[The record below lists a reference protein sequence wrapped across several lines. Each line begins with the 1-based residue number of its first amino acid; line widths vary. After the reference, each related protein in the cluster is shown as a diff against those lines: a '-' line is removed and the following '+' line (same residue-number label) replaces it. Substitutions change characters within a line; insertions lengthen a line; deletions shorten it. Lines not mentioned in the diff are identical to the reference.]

1 MNNDPSPPTSWWQ
14 TLPGILTAMAAT
26 ITAITGLV
34 AALTQTGLLKPTD
47 SDNKNSSLPAP
58 TTVHPSPETSNRDQ
72 PPLNRQQVEQ
82 HLADINIK
90 LGSTTNDAAK
100 VRGYFVDTHSPYY
113 ALSAGCLRLLAKR
126 RLKKTGYLDII
137 DKWYTA
143 SVGSENYL
151 TARGDLDVDQL
162 KQALI
167 RAQNEY
173 YGDQI
178 TTFEQLV
185 ESY

>member
-1 MNNDPSPPTSWWQ
+1 MNNDPSRPSSWWQ
-14 TLPGILTAMAAT
+14 TLPGILTAIAAT

-34 AALTQTGLLKPTD
+34 AALNQTGLLKATD
-47 SDNKNSSLPAP
+47 SDNKNSSLLAP
-58 TTVHPSPETSNRDQ
+58 TTVNPSPETSNRDK
-72 PPLNRQQVEQ
+72 PPLTSQKLEQQ
-82 HLADINIK
+82 LADINIK
-90 LGSTTNDAAK
+90 LGSTTNDAEK
-100 VRGYFVDTHSPYY
+100 VRGYFVATNSPYY
-113 ALSAGCLRLLAKR
+113 VLSGGCLRLLAKR

-151 TARGDLDVDQL
+151 NATGDLYVEPL

-167 RAQNEY
+167 KAQNEY

-178 TTFEQLV
+178 NTFDQLI

>member
-1 MNNDPSPPTSWWQ
+1 MKNDPARPSSWWQ
-14 TLPGILTAMAAT
+14 TLPGILTAIAAT

-34 AALTQTGLLKPTD
+34 AALNQTGLLPSRN
-47 SDNKNSSLPAP
+47 SDNKNSSFPAP
-58 TTVHPSPETSNRDQ
+58 TTVNPSPETSNTDK
-72 PPLNRQQVEQ
+72 PPINSQKLEQQ
-82 HLADINIK
+82 LADINIK
-90 LGSTTNDAAK
+90 LGSTSKDAEK
-100 VRGYFVDTHSPYY
+100 VRGYFVDTNSSYY
-113 ALSAGCLRLLAKR
+113 VLSAGCLRLLAKR
-126 RLKKTGYLDII
+126 RLKKTGYLDVI

-151 TARGDLDVDQL
+151 NATGDLYVEQL

-167 RAQNEY
+167 KAQNDY

-178 TTFEQLV
+178 NTFDQLI